1 MELTAT
7 DILELLSIALKL
19 EYDTYVYKIDDRYEL
34 EIDLIIPGYGR
45 SPQRVIIT
53 NKNESNWDG
62 DYDFNTMMKMLEDE
76 LKVLKQKEEK
86 AQKRKELIDSLTP
99 EQRELLGV

>member
-7 DILELLSIALKL
+7 DILELLSKALKL
-19 EYDTYVYKIDDRYEL
+19 EYDTYVYKINDGYEL

-62 DYDFNTMMKMLEDE
+62 DYDFNTMMNVLDEELE
-76 LKVLKQKEEK
+76 KQKQKEEK
-86 AQKRKELIDSLTP
+86 EQKRKELINSLTP